1 MRIFFVSSH
10 SAPSGNYNNKT
21 INLLAKSL
29 KSNININ
36 QNNNF
41 KNIWISRSKSKHRKI
56 KNESEILPLLKK
68 FNFEI
73 VFPEEMTFEEQ
84 IKIYHGANI
93 IGGLHGGGL
102 TNILFMNPG
111 TKLLEVRR
119 ENDNLNNCYYT
130 LASELGINYYY
141 VNSKS
146 QGDDLYVSDTIIN
159 LIDLEKQLIKS
170 YIMNQILKF
179 LENKYFQI
187 IFVFLLIT
195 YSTSDYIFDPLTHM
209 TTANIFPGIA
219 PHLELGVPYK
229 DYWDVYPP
237 GIYLFYYLLYFVGRD
252 MQLSYIL
259 MHIFV
264 LTFTIIIAFN
274 LSKYFKNGR
283 LIFLLGVIYFLSP
296 LYIDYLMI
304 NDLIALFFSYLGL
317 ISFLKLENRK
327 KYIISNFFMTF
338 LFL

>member
-1 MRIFFVSSH
+1 
-10 SAPSGNYNNKT
+10 
-21 INLLAKSL
+21 
-29 KSNININ
+29 
-36 QNNNF
+36 
-41 KNIWISRSKSKHRKI
+41 
-56 KNESEILPLLKK
+56 
-68 FNFEI
+68 
-73 VFPEEMTFEEQ
+73 
-84 IKIYHGANI
+84 
-93 IGGLHGGGL
+93 
-102 TNILFMNPG
+102 
-111 TKLLEVRR
+111 
-119 ENDNLNNCYYT
+119 
-130 LASELGINYYY
+130 
-141 VNSKS
+141 
-146 QGDDLYVSDTIIN
+146 
-159 LIDLEKQLIKS
+159 
-170 YIMNQILKF
+170 MNQILKF

-195 YSTSDYIFDPLTHM
+195 YSISDYIFDPLTHM

-304 NDLIALFFSYLGL
+304 CLLYTSDAADD
-317 ISFLKLENRK
+317 
-327 KYIISNFFMTF
+327 
-338 LFL
+338 

>member
-1 MRIFFVSSH
+1 
-10 SAPSGNYNNKT
+10 
-21 INLLAKSL
+21 
-29 KSNININ
+29 
-36 QNNNF
+36 
-41 KNIWISRSKSKHRKI
+41 
-56 KNESEILPLLKK
+56 
-68 FNFEI
+68 
-73 VFPEEMTFEEQ
+73 
-84 IKIYHGANI
+84 
-93 IGGLHGGGL
+93 
-102 TNILFMNPG
+102 
-111 TKLLEVRR
+111 
-119 ENDNLNNCYYT
+119 
-130 LASELGINYYY
+130 
-141 VNSKS
+141 
-146 QGDDLYVSDTIIN
+146 
-159 LIDLEKQLIKS
+159 
-170 YIMNQILKF
+170 MNQILKF

-283 LIFLLGVIYFLSP
+283 LIFLLGVI
-296 LYIDYLMI
+296 
-304 NDLIALFFSYLGL
+304 
-317 ISFLKLENRK
+317 
-327 KYIISNFFMTF
+327 
-338 LFL
+338 